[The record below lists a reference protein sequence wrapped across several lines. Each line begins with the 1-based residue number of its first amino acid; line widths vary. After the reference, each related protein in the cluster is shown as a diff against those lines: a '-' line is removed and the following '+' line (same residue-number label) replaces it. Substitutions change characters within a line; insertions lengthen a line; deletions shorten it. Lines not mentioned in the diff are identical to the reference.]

1 MNTIIISALSGIILM
16 FSGFYIKNSR
26 ALTFISALMFIAII
40 IGGVFELNGC
50 KMLDGRFPN
59 MIGESLYGVSFI
71 IGLAALAVFYLLINK
86 DQFGKV
92 GNHVGEYFALIFFSF
107 TGVAV
112 LGQFNNLV
120 LMFLGIELMSIPM
133 YIIAGTNKESLKST
147 EASVKYF
154 LMGAFSTGILLL
166 GITFLY
172 GATGTFLVDN
182 IDKFDQ
188 NFEMI
193 YYLGWIFII
202 FSFCFKVGAAPFHMW
217 TPDVYAGTPTVFTSY
232 MSTIVKGGSFLG
244 FILVMQHFPADAE
257 YSGYL
262 RVLLG
267 AIIVLTLVLGNFGA
281 VTQKSVKKMMAY
293 SSIAQAGFMLFV
305 LFQVNSVSKEALFF
319 YTIVYSVANFII
331 FYTIQ
336 QTKAEKYEDLIGL
349 GKANPF
355 LAAATS
361 VALISLAGIPLTGG
375 FIAKFMAL
383 SIGGA
388 NAENLVIIVI
398 ALVMAVL
405 SMYYYFK
412 VIIHMYFKEGHSNI
426 KTQDGL
432 TTALLVVGIVILIVM
447 GIFPGILPSFL
458 ATPMW

>member
-1 MNTIIISALSGIILM
+1 M

-50 KMLDGRFPN
+50 KMLDGKFPN

-92 GNHVGEYFALIFFSF
+92 GNHVAEYFALIFFSF
-107 TGVAV
+107 CGVAV

-133 YIIAGTNKESLKST
+133 YIIAGTNKQSLKST

-172 GATGTFLVDN
+172 GATGTFLVEN
-182 IDKFDQ
+182 LDKFEQ

-193 YYLGWIFII
+193 YYLGWILII

-217 TPDVYAGTPTVFTSY
+217 TPDVYSGTPTVFTSY

-244 FILVMQHFPADAE
+244 FILVMQHFPANAE

-336 QTKAEKYEDLIGL
+336 QTKAEKYEDLVGL

-412 VIIHMYFKEGHSNI
+412 VIIYMYFKEGHSSI

-432 TTALLVVGIVILIVM
+432 TTALLVVGIVVLIVM

>member
-244 FILVMQHFPADAE
+244 FILVMQHFPANAE

-432 TTALLVVGIVILIVM
+432 TTALLVVGVIVLILM

>member
-1 MNTIIISALSGIILM
+1 M

-107 TGVAV
+107 TGIAV

-244 FILVMQHFPADAE
+244 FILVMQHFPANAE

-388 NAENLVIIVI
+388 NAQNLIIIVI

-412 VIIHMYFKEGHSNI
+412 VIIYMYFKEGHSNI

-432 TTALLVVGIVILIVM
+432 TTALLVVGIIVLIVM

>member
-86 DQFGKV
+86 DQFEKV
-92 GNHVGEYFALIFFSF
+92 GKHQGEYFALIFFSF

-133 YIIAGTNKESLKST
+133 YIIAGTNKESMKST

-244 FILVMQHFPADAE
+244 FILVMQHFPANAE

-432 TTALLVVGIVILIVM
+432 TTALLVVGIIVLIVM

>member
-26 ALTFISALMFIAII
+26 ALTFLSVLMFIAII
-40 IGGVFELNGC
+40 VGGVFELNGC

-59 MIGESLYGVSFI
+59 MIGESLYGVSFLI
-71 IGLAALAVFYLLINK
+71 ALASLGVFYLLMNK

-92 GNHVGEYFALIFFSF
+92 GNHVAEYFALIFFSF
-107 TGVAV
+107 CGIAV
-112 LGQFNNLV
+112 LAQFNNLV

-133 YIIAGTNKESLKST
+133 YIIAGTNKESMKST

-172 GATGTFLVDN
+172 GATGTFLVEN
-182 IDKFDQ
+182 LDKFDP

-232 MSTIVKGGSFLG
+232 MSTVIKGGSFLG
-244 FILVMQHFPADAE
+244 FILIMQHFPADIE

-262 RVLLG
+262 RVLLS
-267 AIIVLTLVLGNFGA
+267 AIILLTLVLGNFGA
-281 VTQKSVKKMMAY
+281 LTQKSVKKMMAY

-305 LFQVNSVSKEALFF
+305 LFQINSVSKEALLF

-336 QTKAEKYEDLIGL
+336 QTQAEKYDDFVGL
-349 GKANPF
+349 GKSNPT

-383 SIGGA
+383 SIGGSIS
-388 NAENLVIIVI
+388 ENLIIIVI

-412 VIIHMYFKEGHSNI
+412 VIVQMYFRYGNSTI
-426 KTQDGL
+426 KSQDGL
-432 TTALLVVGIVILIVM
+432 TTALLVIGVIVLIVM

-458 ATPMW
+458 PTPMW

>member
-1 MNTIIISALSGIILM
+1 M

-92 GNHVGEYFALIFFSF
+92 GKHQGEYFALIFFSF

-133 YIIAGTNKESLKST
+133 YIIAGTNKESMKST

-232 MSTIVKGGSFLG
+232 M
-244 FILVMQHFPADAE
+244 
-257 YSGYL
+257 
-262 RVLLG
+262 
-267 AIIVLTLVLGNFGA
+267 
-281 VTQKSVKKMMAY
+281 
-293 SSIAQAGFMLFV
+293 
-305 LFQVNSVSKEALFF
+305 
-319 YTIVYSVANFII
+319 
-331 FYTIQ
+331 
-336 QTKAEKYEDLIGL
+336 
-349 GKANPF
+349 
-355 LAAATS
+355 
-361 VALISLAGIPLTGG
+361 
-375 FIAKFMAL
+375 
-383 SIGGA
+383 
-388 NAENLVIIVI
+388 
-398 ALVMAVL
+398 
-405 SMYYYFK
+405 
-412 VIIHMYFKEGHSNI
+412 
-426 KTQDGL
+426 
-432 TTALLVVGIVILIVM
+432 
-447 GIFPGILPSFL
+447 
-458 ATPMW
+458 

>member
-16 FSGFYIKNSR
+16 FSGFYIKNNR
-26 ALTFISALMFIAII
+26 ALNIISVIMFIAII
-40 IGGVFELNGC
+40 FGGVCQLNGC
-50 KMLDGRFPN
+50 KILDGKFTN
-59 MIGESLYGVSFI
+59 MIGDSLYGVTFV
-71 IGLAALAVFYLLINK
+71 IGLAALAIFFLLINK
-86 DQFGKV
+86 DQFEKV
-92 GNHVGEYFALIFFSF
+92 GRHVAEYYALLFFSF
-107 TGVAV
+107 CGIAV
-112 LGQFNNLV
+112 LAQFNNLV

-166 GITFLY
+166 GITLLY

-182 IDKFDQ
+182 LDKFDPE
-188 NFEMI
+188 FGMI
-193 YYLGWIFII
+193 YYLGWLLII

-217 TPDVYAGTPTVFTSY
+217 TPDVYSGTPTVFTSY
-232 MSTIVKGGSFLG
+232 MSTVIKGGSFLG
-244 FILVMQHFPADAE
+244 FIMIMQHFPADAT
-257 YSGYL
+257 YGNYL
-262 RVLLG
+262 RILLG
-267 AIIVLTLVLGNFGA
+267 VIIVLTLVIGNFGA

-305 LFQVNSVSKEALFF
+305 LFNITSVAKEALFF
-319 YTIVYSVANFII
+319 YVIVYSVANFII

-349 GKANPF
+349 GKSNPL
-355 LAAATS
+355 LAATTS

-383 SIGGA
+383 SIGGSYA
-388 NAENLVIIVI
+388 QNLILIVI
-398 ALVMAVL
+398 ALVMAVI

-412 VIIHMYFKEGHSNI
+412 VIVFMYFKPGNSSI
-426 KTQDGL
+426 KKQDGL
-432 TTALLVVGIVILIVM
+432 TTFLLIIGVIVLVVM
-447 GIFPGILPSFL
+447 GVFPSILPTFL
-458 ATPMW
+458 LTPMW

>member
-1 MNTIIISALSGIILM
+1 M

-154 LMGAFSTGILLL
+154 LMGAFSTGFLLL

-172 GATGTFLVDN
+172 GATGTFLVEN

-193 YYLGWIFII
+193 YYLGWILII

-244 FILVMQHFPADAE
+244 FILVMQQFPADAE

-267 AIIVLTLVLGNFGA
+267 TIIVLTLVLGNFGA
-281 VTQKSVKKMMAY
+281 VTQNSVKKMMAY

-412 VIIHMYFKEGHSNI
+412 VIIHMYFKEGQSKI

-432 TTALLVVGIVILIVM
+432 TTALLVVGIIVLIVM

>member
-432 TTALLVVGIVILIVM
+432 TTALLVVGIIVLIVM

>member
-16 FSGFYIKNSR
+16 FSGFYIKNNR
-26 ALTFISALMFIAII
+26 ALNIISVLMFIAII

-50 KMLDGRFPN
+50 KWLDGKFPN
-59 MIGESLYGVSFI
+59 MIGESLYGVSFL
-71 IGLAALAVFYLLINK
+71 IGLAALAIFFLLINK

-92 GNHVGEYFALIFFSF
+92 GRHVAEYYALLFFSF
-107 TGVAV
+107 CGIAV
-112 LGQFNNLV
+112 LAQFNNLV

-166 GITFLY
+166 GVTFLY

-182 IDKFDQ
+182 LDKFDP

-193 YYLGWIFII
+193 YYLGWLFII

-217 TPDVYAGTPTVFTSY
+217 TPDVYSGTATVFTSY
-232 MSTIVKGGSFLG
+232 MSTVIKGGSFLG
-244 FILVMQHFPADAE
+244 FILIMQHFPADAK
-257 YSGYL
+257 YGNYL
-262 RVLLG
+262 RILLG
-267 AIIVLTLVLGNFGA
+267 VIIVLTLLIGNFGA

-305 LFQVNSVSKEALFF
+305 LFNINTVAKEALFF
-319 YTIVYSVANFII
+319 YIIVYSIANFII

-349 GKANPF
+349 AKANPL
-355 LAAATS
+355 LAASTT

-388 NAENLVIIVI
+388 NAENLILIVI
-398 ALVMAVL
+398 ALIMAVL

-412 VIIHMYFKEGHSNI
+412 VIVYMYFKEGYSSI
-426 KTQDGL
+426 KSQDSL
-432 TTALLVVGIVILIVM
+432 TTLLLVLGVVVLIVM

-458 ATPMW
+458 AIPMW

>member
-1 MNTIIISALSGIILM
+1 M
-16 FSGFYIKNSR
+16 FSGFYIKNNR
-26 ALTFISALMFIAII
+26 ALNIISVLMFLAII
-40 IGGVFELNGC
+40 IGGVCELNGC
-50 KMLDGRFPN
+50 KMLVDRFPN
-59 MIGESLYGVSFI
+59 MIGESVYGVSFL
-71 IGLAALAVFYLLINK
+71 IGLAALAVFFLLINK
-86 DQFGKV
+86 DQFEKV
-92 GNHVGEYFALIFFSF
+92 GNHVAEYYALMFFSF
-107 TGVAV
+107 CGIAV
-112 LGQFNNLV
+112 LAQFNNLV

-133 YIIAGTNKESLKST
+133 YIIAGTNKESMKST

-166 GITFLY
+166 GVTFLY
-172 GATGTFLVDN
+172 GATGTFLVEN
-182 IDKFDQ
+182 IDKFDP

-193 YYLGWIFII
+193 YYLGWILLI

-217 TPDVYAGTPTVFTSY
+217 TPDVYSGTPTVFTSY
-232 MSTIVKGGSFLG
+232 MSTIIKGGSFLG
-244 FILVMQHFPADAE
+244 FILIMQHFPADAQ

-262 RVLLG
+262 RILLG

-293 SSIAQAGFMLFV
+293 SSIAQAGFMLFI

-336 QTKAEKYEDLIGL
+336 QTKAEKYEDFTGL
-349 GKANPF
+349 GKSNPI

-383 SIGGA
+383 SVA
-388 NAENLVIIVI
+388 VSSMENLIIIII

-412 VIIHMYFKEGHSNI
+412 VIVFMYFKEGNSSI
-426 KTQDGL
+426 KSQDGL
-432 TTALLVVGIVILIVM
+432 TTALLVLGVIVLIVM
-447 GIFPGILPSFL
+447 GVFPGILPSFL
-458 ATPMW
+458 PTPMW

>member
-1 MNTIIISALSGIILM
+1 M

>member
-107 TGVAV
+107 TGIAV

-244 FILVMQHFPADAE
+244 FILVMQHFPANAE

-388 NAENLVIIVI
+388 NAQNLIIIVI
-398 ALVMAVL
+398 AIVMAVL

-412 VIIHMYFKEGHSNI
+412 VIIYMYFKEGHSNI

-432 TTALLVVGIVILIVM
+432 TTALLVVGIIVLIVM

>member
-1 MNTIIISALSGIILM
+1 M

-107 TGVAV
+107 TGIAV

-244 FILVMQHFPADAE
+244 FILMMQHFPANAE

-432 TTALLVVGIVILIVM
+432 TTALLVVGIIVLIVM

>member
-193 YYLGWIFII
+193 YYLGWILII

>member
-1 MNTIIISALSGIILM
+1 M

-432 TTALLVVGIVILIVM
+432 TTALLVVGIIVLIVM